1 MRSLWE
7 LVGWETLSPDQ
18 QQSAIYGGVIGGGS
32 VMLLYTL
39 FGYRHLRHQWRTR
52 KRRKT
57 RARARRR
64 R

>member
-1 MRSLWE
+1 MLRAAWE

-32 VMLLYTL
+32 VMSLYAL
-39 FGYRHLRHQWRTR
+39 FGYRFLRRQWRTR
-52 KRRKT
+52 TRRKT
-57 RARARRR
+57 RTRRR